1 MKSAIL
7 RSDVEMLFK
16 LISMNSLVPN
26 KKIESAVLSQDFG
39 LASWFS
45 KYRIEEESSPCG
57 RHVFVSV
64 LLTHFLW
71 EFSMFFEPIAL
82 LMVLFSSTSDVK
94 SIVWSI
100 YIVSARCQS

>member
-39 LASWFS
+39 LAS
-45 KYRIEEESSPCG
+45 
-57 RHVFVSV
+57 
-64 LLTHFLW
+64 
-71 EFSMFFEPIAL
+71 
-82 LMVLFSSTSDVK
+82 
-94 SIVWSI
+94 
-100 YIVSARCQS
+100 